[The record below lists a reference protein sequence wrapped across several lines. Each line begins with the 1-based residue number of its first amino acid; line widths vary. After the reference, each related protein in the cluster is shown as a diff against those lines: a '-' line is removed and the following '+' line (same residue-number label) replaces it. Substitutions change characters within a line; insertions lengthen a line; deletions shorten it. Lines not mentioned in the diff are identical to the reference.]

1 VLPYNRISWGT
12 CAAFTPSSRG
22 RSTCFAAALRRG
34 LQGALCRRRR
44 GPRKPTGLDLAP
56 RGVKGGGKL
65 TGMDDLARWRPE
77 FPILDSTVY
86 MISNSLGAMPRGVAD
101 SLADYAH
108 TWAARGAR
116 AWEERW
122 WELALEVGNK
132 IGAIVRAAPGS
143 VSMHPNVTTAEMVV
157 LSSLLPQGRR
167 RKIVC
172 PAMDFPSMIYLYRA
186 HQALGF
192 ELSLVPAEP
201 DFSIRTDRFLD
212 AIDDETLVVALSHV
226 LFRSSY
232 VMDVAPIVERAHRHG
247 AVVVL
252 DAFQS
257 AGIIPVDVTALD
269 VEFATGGCLKWL
281 CGGPGNA
288 FLYARPDLL
297 KRVRP
302 RFSGWLARANP
313 FAFDIE
319 DDTLRED
326 AMRMMNGTPTVPTF
340 YAALP
345 GLDIVTKVGVE
356 RIREK
361 SKRMTGRLLDL
372 VDARGWHTVTSR
384 DPERVAGTVAIDV
397 PDAYALAKTL
407 NARDFVVDYRPG
419 VGIRVSPHFYNTFEE
434 IDRLVAEL
442 SDLVERRESAG
453 SQQ

>member
-1 VLPYNRISWGT
+1 
-12 CAAFTPSSRG
+12 
-22 RSTCFAAALRRG
+22 
-34 LQGALCRRRR
+34 
-44 GPRKPTGLDLAP
+44 
-56 RGVKGGGKL
+56 
-65 TGMDDLARWRPE
+65 MDDLIRWRSE
-77 FPILDSTVY
+77 FPILDTAVY
-86 MISNSLGAMPRGVAD
+86 MISNSLGAMPRAVAD
-101 SLADYAH
+101 TLAEYAR
-108 TWAARGAR
+108 TWATRGTR

-122 WELALEVGNK
+122 WELALEVGDK
-132 IGAIVRAAPGS
+132 IGTIIGAPGGT

-157 LSSLLPQGRR
+157 LSSLLPRGRR

-186 HQALGF
+186 HEALGF

-201 DFSIRTDRFLD
+201 DFSICTDRFLD

-232 VMDVAPIVERAHRHG
+232 ICDVASIVERAHRHG
-247 AVVVL
+247 ALVVL

-257 AGIIPVDVTALD
+257 AGIIPLDVTSLG

-281 CGGPGNA
+281 CGGPGNG
-288 FLYARPDLL
+288 FLYVRPDLL
-297 KRVRP
+297 KTIRP

-313 FAFDIE
+313 FAFDISDE
-319 DDTLRED
+319 TLRED

-345 GLDIVTKVGVE
+345 GLDIIAQVGID

-372 VDARGWHTVTSR
+372 VDRHGYKTVTSR

-397 PDAYALAKTL
+397 PHAHEVAKAL
-407 NARDFVVDYRPG
+407 NARDFVVDFRPG
-419 VGIRVSPHFYNTFEE
+419 VGVRVSPHFYNTLEE
-434 IDRLVAEL
+434 IDQLMAEL
-442 SDLVERRESAG
+442 ACIVEAG
-453 SQQ
+453 GV

>member
-1 VLPYNRISWGT
+1 MQT
-12 CAAFTPSSRG
+12 
-22 RSTCFAAALRRG
+22 ST
-34 LQGALCRRRR
+34 
-44 GPRKPTGLDLAP
+44 
-56 RGVKGGGKL
+56 
-65 TGMDDLARWRPE
+65 DDLSRWRGQ
-77 FPILDSTVY
+77 FPILDATVY
-86 MISNSLGAMPRGVAD
+86 MISNSLGAMPRGVSD

-108 TWAARGAR
+108 TWATRGVR

-122 WELALEVGNK
+122 WELALEVGNR
-132 IGAIVRAAPGS
+132 IAGIVGAAPGS
-143 VSMHPNVTTAEMVV
+143 ISMHPNVTTAEMVA
-157 LSSLLPQGRR
+157 LSCLQPQGRR

-232 VMDVAPIVERAHRHG
+232 VMDAAPIVERAHRHG
-247 AVVVL
+247 AIVVL

-257 AGIIPVDVTALD
+257 AGIIPLNVAALD
-269 VEFATGGCLKWL
+269 VDFATGGCLKWL

-288 FLYARPDLL
+288 FLYTRPDLL
-297 KRVRP
+297 KTVRP

-313 FAFDIE
+313 FAFDID

-345 GLDIVTKVGVE
+345 GLDIITEVGVD

-361 SKRMTGRLLDL
+361 SKRMTARLLEL
-372 VDARGWHTVTSR
+372 VGARGWHTVTSR
-384 DPERVAGTVAIDV
+384 DPARVAGTVAIDL
-397 PDAYALAKTL
+397 PHASEIAKTL
-407 NARDFVVDYRPG
+407 NARDFVVDFRPG
-419 VGIRVSPHFYNTFEE
+419 VGIRVSPHFYSTFEE
-434 IDRLVAEL
+434 IERLIAEIARI
-442 SDLVERRESAG
+442 VERREYEVSAL
-453 SQQ
+453 SQAPP

>member
-1 VLPYNRISWGT
+1 MDIS
-12 CAAFTPSSRG
+12 
-22 RSTCFAAALRRG
+22 
-34 LQGALCRRRR
+34 
-44 GPRKPTGLDLAP
+44 
-56 RGVKGGGKL
+56 
-65 TGMDDLARWRPE
+65 DDLASRWRAE
-77 FPILDSTVY
+77 FPILETTTY
-86 MISNSLGAMPRGVAD
+86 MISNSLGAMPRGVRET
-101 SLADYAH
+101 LGEYAQ
-108 TWAARGAR
+108 TWAARGVR

-122 WELALEVGNK
+122 WMLALEVGDK
-132 IGAIVRAAPGS
+132 VGAIIGAPPGS

-157 LSSLLPQGRR
+157 LSSFLPHGRR

-186 HQALGF
+186 HHALGF
-192 ELSLVPAEP
+192 ELSLVAPEP

-212 AIDDETLVVALSHV
+212 AIDDETAIVALSHV

-252 DAFQS
+252 DAFQA
-257 AGIIPVDVTALD
+257 AGIIPLDVSALG

-288 FLYARPDLL
+288 FLYTRPDLL
-297 KRVRP
+297 KTIRP

-313 FAFDIE
+313 FAFDIA

-326 AMRMMNGTPTVPTF
+326 AMRMMNGTPTIPTF

-345 GLDIVTKVGVE
+345 GLDIVREVGVA

-361 SKRMTGRLLDL
+361 SKRMTAHLLDL
-372 VDARGWHTVTSR
+372 VDRHGYRTVTSR

-397 PDAYALAKTL
+397 PNAHEICKML

-434 IDRLVAEL
+434 IDRLVAEIAAIVSGAL
-442 SDLVERRESAG
+442 PG
-453 SQQ
+453 

>member
-1 VLPYNRISWGT
+1 
-12 CAAFTPSSRG
+12 
-22 RSTCFAAALRRG
+22 
-34 LQGALCRRRR
+34 
-44 GPRKPTGLDLAP
+44 
-56 RGVKGGGKL
+56 
-65 TGMDDLARWRPE
+65 MDNLARWRRE
-77 FPILDSTVY
+77 FPILDTTVY
-86 MISNSLGAMPRGVAD
+86 MISNSLGAMPRGAAD
-101 SLADYAH
+101 TLAEYAQ
-108 TWAARGAR
+108 TWATRGVR

-122 WELALEVGNK
+122 WELALEVGDK
-132 IGAIVRAAPGS
+132 IGAIIGAAPGT
-143 VSMHPNVTTAEMVV
+143 VGMHPNVTTAEMAV
-157 LSSLLPQGRR
+157 LSCFLPGTPARLPRRGPRPRGRR
-167 RKIVC
+167 RRIVC

-186 HQALGF
+186 HEALGF

-212 AIDDETLVVALSHV
+212 AIDDETLIVALSHV

-232 VMDVAPIVERAHRHG
+232 IMDVAPIVERAHRHG
-247 AVVVL
+247 AIVVL

-257 AGIIPVDVTALD
+257 AGIIPLDVTALD

-288 FLYARPDLL
+288 FLYTRPDLL
-297 KRVRP
+297 KTIRP
-302 RFSGWLARANP
+302 RFSGWLARSNP
-313 FAFDIE
+313 FAFDID

-345 GLDIVTKVGVE
+345 GLDIISQAGVD

-361 SKRMTGRLLDL
+361 SKRMTGHLLDL
-372 VDARGWHTVTSR
+372 VDRHGYRTVTSR

-397 PDAYALAKTL
+397 PRACEISKTL

-434 IDRLVAEL
+434 IDRLVAEIARI
-442 SDLVERRESAG
+442 VERREYEKPAAV
-453 SQQ
+453 